1 MRLVNLG
8 IGVAV
13 VIATFAVG
21 VAVAAD
27 SNTQTETLTDKSR
40 VIAAGFQDKLRTQLM
55 GALQAGG
62 PTNAIGACKELAPSI
77 AQQLGASSGAIVK
90 RTSLRVRNPNNAPDS
105 WERETLGQFATRKA
119 AGEALATMES
129 VAWVDTP
136 TGRVFRYMKAIPMAE
151 MCNQCHGR
159 AISPEVSAKLAE
171 SYPQDRAVGFV
182 PGDIRGAISITWTD
196 PGR

>member
-90 RTSLRVRNPNNAPDS
+90 RTSLRRYPEITAPA
-105 WERETLGQFATRKA
+105 RLVL
-119 AGEALATMES
+119 LAIWRS
-129 VAWVDTP
+129 S
-136 TGRVFRYMKAIPMAE
+136 
-151 MCNQCHGR
+151 
-159 AISPEVSAKLAE
+159 SPDGNRL
-171 SYPQDRAVGFV
+171 P
-182 PGDIRGAISITWTD
+182 
-196 PGR
+196 